1 MSRRESARLMTHSFT
16 RFAVAA
22 ICAIALAACSSTTGM
37 HSGSSSLPPTP
48 QASGL
53 LQDDWYTFGHDF
65 ARTGFQAQN
74 VGLSHANVAQL
85 KLRWKRSLGAGVYAS
100 PVAYGG
106 NIIVVTLGE
115 SSPAA
120 TVYDLRASDGEILW
134 QRQLL
139 GGVRAT
145 PTIDPA
151 AAEVFVSDRMKLP
164 GPSNVY
170 ALRLLDG
177 TTAWQQK
184 VPGITHASP
193 VVADGAVYVG
203 ISGGD
208 PPGCI
213 DGGVIALDEATGAQ
227 RWRWEVNPATNGGG
241 SVWGA
246 IAYDGSHIIFG
257 TGNTCSTPIPDAN
270 GAVALNLDGT
280 VAWNFTAQKDAYSDD
295 DTGGGVLLSG
305 GRATFINKNGTLY
318 SLSQGA
324 GRLAWSTPL
333 GAPDQQGGFATP
345 STDGTT
351 IVIGAGLFGA
361 SPSAVRYRDGLP
373 ALGRPNDVISG
384 YTSRLEGID
393 TNGAIRW
400 TQTMGNRMTGDVA
413 IVNGMAFAGLDQSL
427 QALDL
432 TTGKMLWRYA
442 TAATL
447 DASPIVVPTGIYAAD
462 DAGTIYAFTIPLAA
476 PSR

>member
-1 MSRRESARLMTHSFT
+1 MTH
-16 RFAVAA
+16 RF
-22 ICAIALAACSSTTGM
+22 IRTALAAIATIASSACSSA
-37 HSGSSSLPPTP
+37 SSVQGSALPPTP
-48 QASGL
+48 QASGA

-65 ARTGFQAQN
+65 ARSGFQSQN
-74 VGLSHANVAQL
+74 VGLSSTNVSRL
-85 KLRWKRSLGAGVYAS
+85 KLRWKRSLGASVYAS

-115 SSPAA
+115 GSPPA
-120 TVYDLRASDGEILW
+120 TIYDLRASDGVVLW

-145 PTIDPA
+145 PTIDPS
-151 AAEVFVSDRMKLP
+151 AAEVFVSDRMTLP
-164 GPSNVY
+164 GPSHVY

-177 TTAWQQK
+177 TTVWQQQ

-193 VVADGAVYVG
+193 VVAGGAVYAG

-227 RWRWEVNPATNGGG
+227 RWRWQVNPAANGGG

-246 IAYDGSHIIFG
+246 IAYDGSHVVFG
-257 TGNTCSTPIPDAN
+257 TGNTCSTPVPTAN

-280 VAWNFTAQKDAYSDD
+280 VAWNFTAQKNAYSDD

-318 SLSQGA
+318 SLSQGS
-324 GRLAWSTPL
+324 GTLAWSTPL
-333 GAPDQQGGFATP
+333 GAADLQGGFATP

-351 IVIGAGLFGA
+351 IVVGAGLFGGT
-361 SPSAVRYRDGLP
+361 SPSNRYRDALP
-373 ALGRPNDVISG
+373 ARGRPNDVISG
-384 YTSRLEGID
+384 YTSRLEGLD
-393 TNGAIRW
+393 SNGVIRW

-413 IVNGMAFAGLDQSL
+413 MVNGMAFAGLDRSL

-432 TTGKMLWRYA
+432 KTGKALWRYA
-442 TAATL
+442 TPATL

-462 DAGTIYAFTIPLAA
+462 DAGTVYAFTIP
-476 PSR
+476 